1 MPSMMKQKD
10 FEAVYDPDVKLNILF
25 EYTADIYEL
34 LCKKERD
41 CETRLEGCNDK
52 FKLLESRKR
61 TDMTISGVFG
71 FVGGFIAG
79 IARTI
84 FRF

>member
-10 FEAVYDPDVKLNILF
+10 FEAIYDPDVKLNILF

-41 CETRLEGCNDK
+41 CERRLEDCSSK
-52 FKLLESRKR
+52 FKSLESRKH

-71 FVGGFIAG
+71 FIGGFVAG
-79 IARTI
+79 VAKTI